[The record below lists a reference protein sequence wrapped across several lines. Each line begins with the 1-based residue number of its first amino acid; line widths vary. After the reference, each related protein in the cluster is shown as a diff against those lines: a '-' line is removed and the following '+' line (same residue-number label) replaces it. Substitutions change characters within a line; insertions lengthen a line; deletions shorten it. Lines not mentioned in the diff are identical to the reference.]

1 VNCQRCLL
9 LVVAIAF
16 LGSPVFAQSSATKP
30 DKSDPTAEQVDEAR
44 KKRLM
49 PKPLD
54 TIESNIRDLEKNG
67 LLSIVSG
74 EYKVINNAQDKAIVW
89 TVRAN
94 KTLTCRYILRQI
106 EALSDVRLYKT
117 LRADTKDPSLQE
129 VHSMKLYFSQQL
141 EDRAGNSRLFARDD
155 IFKIWVYLETVE
167 ARKIRS
173 LLADRAIFRAP
184 KRR

>member
-1 VNCQRCLL
+1 LL
-9 LVVAIAF
+9 LAMPIAC
-16 LGSPVFAQSSATKP
+16 LSSPVVAQSSATKP
-30 DKSDPTAEQVDEAR
+30 QTADPTAEQVDEAR

-49 PKPLD
+49 PKPLE
-54 TIESNIRDLEKNG
+54 TIESNIRDLEKDG
-67 LLSIVSG
+67 FLSIVSG

-94 KTLTCRYILRQI
+94 RALTCRHIVMQVEKI
-106 EALSDVRLYKT
+106 SDVRLYKT
-117 LRADTKDPSLQE
+117 LRADTKNPSLQE
-129 VHSMKLYFSQQL
+129 VHSMKLFYSPQL
-141 EDRAGNSRLFARDD
+141 EDQAANSRLFARDD

-167 ARKIRS
+167 VRKIRS